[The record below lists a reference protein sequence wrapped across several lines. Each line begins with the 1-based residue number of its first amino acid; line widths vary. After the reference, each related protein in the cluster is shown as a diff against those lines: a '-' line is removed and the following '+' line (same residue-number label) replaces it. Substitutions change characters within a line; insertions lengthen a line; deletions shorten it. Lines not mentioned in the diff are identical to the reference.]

1 MENHRVRSA
10 RSQDAV
16 RRNRAQLEAKCL
28 RAQNIRR
35 RGRIEILHVS
45 MPHELKSRP
54 STSPIRLGMH
64 SLCFGV
70 HNIVRATFAKFIYWA
85 LTQENLLTSVCSS
98 NHEAMRGPQQH
109 SYYVWHGYA
118 HYGSSQHL
126 VS

>member
-45 MPHELKSRP
+45 MPRELKSRP
-54 STSPIRLGMH
+54 STSPTHHGSQGMQKFFVSAQAQKRMQSCMIFKIVKKASCGIRAHDLPLTERV
-64 SLCFGV
+64 LCQ
-70 HNIVRATFAKFIYWA
+70 
-85 LTQENLLTSVCSS
+85 LS
-98 NHEAMRGPQQH
+98 
-109 SYYVWHGYA
+109 
-118 HYGSSQHL
+118 
-126 VS
+126 